1 MNPSHESAMAS
12 SNGGLDEHAVMLELD
27 RRIADTV
34 YQVLKASGYGQLMSL
49 EVHCHQ
55 GRVRLEGCVSS
66 YYLKQVAQSALNSV
80 EGVSG
85 IDNAVTVICAK

>member
-1 MNPSHESAMAS
+1 MNPSSESAMAS
-12 SNGGLDEHAVMLELD
+12 SNGDPNERAITSELD

-34 YQVLKASGYGQLMSL
+34 YQVLKATGYGQLMSL

-55 GRVRLEGCVSS
+55 GQVRLEGCVSS
-66 YYLKQVAQSALNSV
+66 YYLKQVAQSVLNSV
-80 EGVSG
+80 DGVTG

>member
-1 MNPSHESAMAS
+1 MNPSRESAMAS
-12 SNGGLDEHAVMLELD
+12 SKDGPIERAATSELD

-34 YQVLKASGYGQLMSL
+34 CQVLKATGYGQLMNL
-49 EVHCHQ
+49 EVHCDQ

-80 EGVSG
+80 DGVSG
-85 IDNAVTVICAK
+85 IDNAVTVISAK